1 MVTDKINKK
10 YFGIAWLA
18 LILACFIRNI
28 FSIYVDIVSITE
40 PGRVIILRTIF
51 SIIFYDGLIP
61 AVVTFICALV
71 VWQIGFFRYVRCIS
85 RRDFCTLAMLFTA
98 AARCVV
104 GFIEVFAILDTGVY
118 VFTSTVLDFTLLSAA
133 MLTMF
138 LVVIN
143 KRYRLN
149 PVERYNA
156 FRLWSMIYMIVAG
169 LGVFCENGLILLLAD
184 PNELSSEVVSLLYQ
198 LGYPI
203 ELLFSKIQ
211 IASCAI
217 AIVVYI
223 IFLVAVIVLGEV
235 FRKQSKLYRDPETR
249 GEYYEK
255 NYNRGYSMRNDSD
268 SVFGS
273 DGVLGDNYYSGDSH
287 NGDSYRNN
295 DDGHDDHVFDE
306 FDL

>member
-1 MVTDKINKK
+1 MIADKLNKK
-10 YFGIAWLA
+10 YFGIAWIV

-28 FSIYVDIVSITE
+28 FSIYVDIVTISE
-40 PGRVIILRTIF
+40 PSRTAILRIIF
-51 SIIFYDGLIP
+51 SVIFSYGLIP
-61 AVVTFICALV
+61 AVVTFVCAIV
-71 VWQIGFFRYVRCIS
+71 VWYIGFYRYVRCIS
-85 RRDFCTLAMLFTA
+85 RRDFCTLVMLFTA
-98 AARCVV
+98 AARVVV
-104 GFIEVFAILDTGVY
+104 GIIEVFAILDTGVY

-133 MLTMF
+133 MLIMF
-138 LVVIN
+138 LLVIN
-143 KRYRLN
+143 KRYKLN

-169 LGVFCENGLILLLAD
+169 LGVFCENGLILMLAD

-217 AIVVYI
+217 AIVMYI
-223 IFLVAVIVLGEV
+223 LFLAAVIVIGEL
-235 FRKQSKLYRDPETR
+235 FRKQSKLYSDPETR

-255 NYNRGYSMRNDSD
+255 NENRGYSMRNDTD

-273 DGVLGDNYYSGDSH
+273 DNVFGDDYFGTQK
-287 NGDSYRNN
+287 NN
-295 DDGHDDHVFDE
+295 DDGHDDHVFEE

>member
-28 FSIYVDIVSITE
+28 FSIYVDITTITE
-40 PGRVIILRTIF
+40 PSRVAILRIIF
-51 SIIFYDGLIP
+51 SVIFSYGAIP

-71 VWQIGFFRYVRCIS
+71 VWYIGFYRYVRCIS
-85 RRDFCTLAMLFTA
+85 RRDFCTLAMFFTA

-104 GFIEVFAILDTGVY
+104 GIIEIFAILDTGVY

-143 KRYRLN
+143 RHYNLN

-156 FRLWSMIYMIVAG
+156 FKMWTMVYMIVAG
-169 LGVFCENGLILLLAD
+169 LGVFCENGLILMLAD
-184 PNELSSEVVSLLYQ
+184 PNGMSSEIVELLYQ

-211 IASCAI
+211 IASCAV
-217 AIVVYI
+217 AMVMYVL
-223 IFLVAVIVLGEV
+223 FLVAVIVIGEI
-235 FRKQSKLYRDPETR
+235 FRKQSKLFSNPETR

-255 NYNRGYSMRNDSD
+255 HDNRGYSMRNDAD
-268 SVFGS
+268 SVFSDMYYGESNGS
-273 DGVLGDNYYSGDSH
+273 SYS
-287 NGDSYRNN
+287 N
-295 DDGHDDHVFDE
+295 DDNSNDDHVFEE